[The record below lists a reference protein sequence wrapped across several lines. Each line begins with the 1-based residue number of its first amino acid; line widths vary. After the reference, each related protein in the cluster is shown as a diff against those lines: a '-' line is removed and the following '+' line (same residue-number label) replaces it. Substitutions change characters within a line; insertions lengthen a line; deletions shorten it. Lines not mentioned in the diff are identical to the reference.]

1 MSLISTFF
9 PPLKEGTLKR
19 MMQMLKYDSRIMMA
33 KIIQAIKQEYAEK
46 QKNSV
51 CRYSIHIY

>member
-1 MSLISTFF
+1 MSLISIFF

-33 KIIQAIKQEYAEK
+33 KIIQAIK
-46 QKNSV
+46 
-51 CRYSIHIY
+51 